1 MQSVTV
7 MKVWG
12 EQISTGIDASVRLF
26 PSQLFSIY
34 IIHYFVDFSTKSSRM
49 ARRNS
54 ARERINDKIAAKQ
67 PDRLLAV
74 SPSYLNEFFH
84 YV

>member
-1 MQSVTV
+1 
-7 MKVWG
+7 
-12 EQISTGIDASVRLF
+12 
-26 PSQLFSIY
+26 
-34 IIHYFVDFSTKSSRM
+34 M